1 MLFHLLL
8 FTLAPLAATTFLRTD
23 PPPIP
28 EIQIGAPVIVHD
40 SLHGILLFKG
50 PTIFG
55 DPTIKVWYGVCLTP
69 PDLGKN
75 DGTVLGKHYFDC
87 DNMQGLFTEPHN
99 VRMDDGTMSASSAVQ
114 AIDKIGSND
123 DPSVVAHNAVVV
135 EGHTGPSGGN
145 TEGGNGGNTID
156 GASGGTDGQEEA
168 VGYASTDSGIDSI
181 AKNEPMIA
189 TSSEEEQ
196 QQQVPAAPAPPRR
209 PSQIGTGVTNAAA
222 YLNALD
228 KKIDV
233 LVNQDDAEEVAS
245 HRELDVNPLLNT
257 AAENENGAELDSDK
271 VQLNHEDA
279 KMITKMDAVADNV
292 QEQQRQQ
299 QEQPP
304 AALPGLYDAAQ
315 DQEQQGQQQQPEGYP
330 QQQNV
335 FQRL

>member
-1 MLFHLLL
+1 M
-8 FTLAPLAATTFLRTD
+8 
-23 PPPIP
+23 
-28 EIQIGAPVIVHD
+28 
-40 SLHGILLFKG
+40 
-50 PTIFG
+50 
-55 DPTIKVWYGVCLTP
+55 WYGVCLTP

-114 AIDKIGSND
+114 AIDKIGSNV
-123 DPSVVAHNAVVV
+123 PAAGSNNAVVV
-135 EGHTGPSGGN
+135 GSRTGPSGGSA
-145 TEGGNGGNTID
+145 EGGSGENTAND
-156 GASGGTDGQEEA
+156 ASGSTDGQEEA
-168 VGYASTDSGIDSI
+168 VGYASTDNALPKNDPMID
-181 AKNEPMIA
+181 PLIA
-189 TSSEEEQ
+189 TSPSSEQ
-196 QQQVPAAPAPPRR
+196 QQRQDPTVPAPPRR

-245 HRELDVNPLLNT
+245 HRELDVDPVLNT
-257 AAENENGAELDSDK
+257 AAGNDAVLDNDK
-271 VQLNHEDA
+271 VQLDHEDT

-292 QEQQRQQ
+292 QEQQQQ
-299 QEQPP
+299 QQPP
-304 AALPGLYDAAQ
+304 ALPGLYAAQ
-315 DQEQQGQQQQPEGYP
+315 EREPQRQPPPPQQPEGYP